1 MTSKRT
7 KETKRMRGERG
18 GRKQA
23 RHSQDVADS
32 AVYAGIL
39 SGGPGTLPD
48 DALTRT
54 WSVCQGSLSGD
65 AQWKDWVEPL
75 L

>member
-23 RHSQDVADS
+23 EKQ
-32 AVYAGIL
+32 
-39 SGGPGTLPD
+39 
-48 DALTRT
+48 
-54 WSVCQGSLSGD
+54 SLS
-65 AQWKDWVEPL
+65 AAPEFHVSKVLNVATERAPSFLSTHHL
-75 L
+75 LSWFPYVVLIAFSP